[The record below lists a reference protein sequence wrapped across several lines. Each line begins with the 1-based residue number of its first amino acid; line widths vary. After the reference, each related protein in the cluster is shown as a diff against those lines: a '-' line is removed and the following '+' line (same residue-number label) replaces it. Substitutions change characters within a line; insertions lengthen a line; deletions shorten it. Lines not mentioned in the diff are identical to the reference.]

1 MANVL
6 VVGGAGYVGGAV
18 TDRLMD
24 TDHKVRVYDS
34 LVYEESYRKPIE
46 FVFGDVRDRDRLLT
60 QLQWAD
66 VVVWLA
72 ALVGDGACA
81 FDADLTREINE
92 TSVNWLAEH
101 YRGRII
107 FVSTCSV
114 YGARDGVLDESSP
127 LNPLSVYAATKLNAE
142 AHLREKNAIIFRL
155 GTLFGVGDVFSRIRL
170 DLVVNVLT
178 VKACLYNRISL
189 FGGDQYRPLLHVKD
203 VAEAI
208 CRNFETSHTGI
219 YNLHSVNVQIRDLA
233 DDFIKHFQGLEVQRT
248 DVKFQD
254 NRNYSVSSDKA
265 RREWGFTPRHTVDDG
280 IAELKA
286 IIQEG
291 RIKSIGTPRHSNQ
304 RFLKDYLDKPASPL
318 GFEVR
323 PAI

>member
-1 MANVL
+1 L
-6 VVGGAGYVGGAV
+6 
-18 TDRLMD
+18 
-24 TDHKVRVYDS
+24 S
-34 LVYEESYRKPIE
+34 
-46 FVFGDVRDRDRLLT
+46 
-60 QLQWAD
+60 QLKWAD

-92 TSVNWLAEH
+92 TSVKWLGEH
-101 YRGRII
+101 YEGRII
-107 FVSTCSV
+107 FMSTCSV
-114 YGARDGVLDESSP
+114 YGACDGVLDESAP
-127 LNPLSVYAATKLNAE
+127 LNPLSVYAATKLSAE
-142 AHLREKNAIIFRL
+142 VHLQGKNALIFRL
-155 GTLFGVGDVFSRIRL
+155 GTLFGVGDAFSRIRL

-178 VKACLYNRISL
+178 VKACLYNRISV

-208 CRNFETSHTGI
+208 CRNIETSHMGV
-219 YNLHSVNVQIRDLA
+219 YNLHCVNVRIRDLA
-233 DDFIKHFQGLEVQRT
+233 EEFGKHFPGLDVQRT

-265 RREWGFTPRHTVDDG
+265 KRDWGFAPCYTVDDG

-291 RIKSIGTPRHSNQ
+291 RIKNIGIPRHSNQ

-318 GFEVR
+318 GFEVH
-323 PAI
+323 ASI